1 MKIIGLTGPSGT
13 GKTTISD
20 IASTFGYAIIDCDK
34 VAREVTDNPELL
46 AALEN
51 EFKGVVTDGR
61 LDRKALAQKAFA
73 TEEATEKLNGIML
86 PVISDAIDKKIKK
99 LESVGVK
106 NLLLDAPTLYESGE
120 DKRCDAVIAV
130 LASEKIRAERIKA
143 RDNLT
148 EEQLISR
155 LKAAKPDN
163 FYKNRTKYIICNNG
177 DIGFLKDEALK
188 LLLKLKEI

>member
-20 IASTFGYAIIDCDK
+20 IAANFGYAIIDCDK
-34 VAREVTDNPELL
+34 VAREVTENPDLL

-51 EFKGVVTDGR
+51 EFKEVVINGV
-61 LDRKALAQKAFA
+61 LDRRALAQKAFA
-73 TEEATEKLNGIML
+73 TKEATEKLNGIML
-86 PVISDAIDKKIKK
+86 PVISKAIDKKIKK
-99 LESVGVK
+99 LEKAGAEH
-106 NLLLDAPTLYESGE
+106 LLLDAPTLYESGE

-130 LASEKIRAERIKA
+130 LASEKIRAERIKK

-148 EEQLISR
+148 PEQLESR
-155 LKAAKPDN
+155 LQAAKPDD

-177 DIGFLKDEALK
+177 NLSDLESEAIKTLQN
-188 LLLKLKEI
+188 LKEI